1 MAWAIFGNSVSIRQS
16 ICIYTV
22 YYSQPPLA
30 VRTGKAMRILLVD
43 DHTLF
48 REALLHVLRQFDSA
62 AVVIE
67 AATARE
73 AIRLAAHYHDLD
85 LILLDLTLPGFNG
98 LSALPELHE
107 LRPTVPL
114 VILSASED
122 AADVRQ
128 ALAAGAM
135 GYVPKSSNSREM
147 ITALRLVL
155 AGEVYVAPAMLV
167 ALESLEATSAQA
179 AGAVGEEDSVD
190 GLTPRQLEVLRLMAQ
205 GLSNKGICK
214 RLNVAEGTV
223 KLHVTAVL
231 RALDAGNRT
240 QAVIEAT
247 RRGLLPAPDKGS

>member
-1 MAWAIFGNSVSIRQS
+1 
-16 ICIYTV
+16 
-22 YYSQPPLA
+22 
-30 VRTGKAMRILLVD
+30 MRILLVD
-43 DHTLF
+43 DHALF
-48 REALLHVLRQFDSA
+48 REALLHVLRQFDST

-85 LILLDLTLPGFNG
+85 LILLDLTLPGLNG

-107 LRPTVPL
+107 LRPTAPL

-122 AADVRQ
+122 SADIRQ
-128 ALAAGAM
+128 ALDAGAM
-135 GYVPKSSNSREM
+135 GYIPKSSSSHEM

-155 AGEVYVAPAMLV
+155 AGEIYVPPAMLA
-167 ALESLEATSAQA
+167 ALEALETASSPVGA
-179 AGAVGEEDSVD
+179 ASSMGERGID
-190 GLTPRQLEVLRLMAQ
+190 GLTPRQVEVLRLMAQ

-223 KLHVTAVL
+223 KLHVTAVM
-231 RALDAGNRT
+231 RALNTCNRT

-247 RRGLLPAPDKGS
+247 RRGLISALDRGS

>member
-1 MAWAIFGNSVSIRQS
+1 
-16 ICIYTV
+16 
-22 YYSQPPLA
+22 
-30 VRTGKAMRILLVD
+30 MRILLID

-48 REALLHVLRQFDSA
+48 REALLHVLREFDNTA
-62 AVVIE
+62 MVIE
-67 AATARE
+67 AATAKE

-85 LILLDLTLPGFNG
+85 LILLDLTLPGLNG

-122 AADVRQ
+122 SVDVRQ
-128 ALAAGAM
+128 ALNAGVM
-135 GYVPKSSNSREM
+135 GYIPKSSSSHEM

-155 AGEVYVAPAMLV
+155 AGEVYVSSAMLA
-167 ALESLEATSAQA
+167 ALESLEAGSVPVTVA
-179 AGAVGEEDSVD
+179 AVEESVE

-223 KLHVTAVL
+223 KLHVTAVM
-231 RALDAGNRT
+231 RALNTCNRT

-247 RRGLLPAPDKGS
+247 RRGLIPVLDKGS

>member
-1 MAWAIFGNSVSIRQS
+1 
-16 ICIYTV
+16 
-22 YYSQPPLA
+22 
-30 VRTGKAMRILLVD
+30 MRILLVD

-48 REALLHVLRQFDSA
+48 REALLHVLRQFDDT

-67 AATARE
+67 ASTARE

-85 LILLDLTLPGFNG
+85 LILLDLTLPGLNG

-107 LRPTVPL
+107 LRPTAPL

-122 AADVRQ
+122 SVDVRQ
-128 ALAAGAM
+128 ALDAGAM
-135 GYVPKSSNSREM
+135 GYIPKSSSSHEM

-155 AGEVYVAPAMLV
+155 AGEVYVSPAMLAAV
-167 ALESLEATSAQA
+167 EGLEAVAVQVTAAAVRESA
-179 AGAVGEEDSVD
+179 D

-223 KLHVTAVL
+223 KLHVTAIM
-231 RALDAGNRT
+231 RALNTCNRT

-247 RRGLLPAPDKGS
+247 RRGLIPVLDKGS

>member
-1 MAWAIFGNSVSIRQS
+1 
-16 ICIYTV
+16 
-22 YYSQPPLA
+22 
-30 VRTGKAMRILLVD
+30 MRILLVD

-48 REALLHVLRQFDSA
+48 REALLHVLKQFDST

-73 AIRLAAHYHDLD
+73 AIRMAAHYHDLD
-85 LILLDLTLPGFNG
+85 LILLDLALPGLNG

-107 LRPTVPL
+107 LRPTTPL

-122 AADVRQ
+122 STAVRQ
-128 ALAAGAM
+128 ALEAGAL
-135 GYVPKSSNSREM
+135 GYIPKSSSSHEM

-155 AGEVYVAPAMLV
+155 AGEVYVPPVMLA
-167 ALESLEATSAQA
+167 ALEGLEAASVQVTA
-179 AGAVGEEDSVD
+179 ASVEEGGVE

-223 KLHVTAVL
+223 KLHVTAVM
-231 RALDAGNRT
+231 RALNTCNRT
-240 QAVIEAT
+240 QAVIAAT
-247 RRGLLPAPDKGS
+247 RRGLIPTSNQGS

>member
-1 MAWAIFGNSVSIRQS
+1 
-16 ICIYTV
+16 
-22 YYSQPPLA
+22 
-30 VRTGKAMRILLVD
+30 MRILLID

-48 REALLHVLRQFDSA
+48 REALLHVLRQFDNT

-85 LILLDLTLPGFNG
+85 LILLDLTLPGLNG

-122 AADVRQ
+122 SVDVRQ
-128 ALAAGAM
+128 ALNAGAM
-135 GYVPKSSNSREM
+135 GYIPKSSSSHEM

-155 AGEVYVAPAMLV
+155 AGEVYVSPAMLA
-167 ALESLEATSAQA
+167 ALESLEAGSMQVTA
-179 AGAVGEEDSVD
+179 AAVEESVE

-223 KLHVTAVL
+223 KLHVTAVMRVL
-231 RALDAGNRT
+231 NTCNRT

-247 RRGLLPAPDKGS
+247 RRRLIPVLDKGS

>member
-1 MAWAIFGNSVSIRQS
+1 
-16 ICIYTV
+16 
-22 YYSQPPLA
+22 
-30 VRTGKAMRILLVD
+30 MRILLVD

-48 REALLHVLRQFDSA
+48 REALLHVLEQFDST

-73 AIRLAAHYHDLD
+73 AIRMAAHYHDLD
-85 LILLDLTLPGFNG
+85 LILLDLALPGLNG

-107 LRPTVPL
+107 LRPTTPL

-122 AADVRQ
+122 SIDVRQ
-128 ALAAGAM
+128 ALEGGAL
-135 GYVPKSSNSREM
+135 GYIPKSSSSHEM

-155 AGEVYVAPAMLV
+155 AGEVYVPPVMLA
-167 ALESLEATSAQA
+167 ALEGLEAVSVQVTA
-179 AGAVGEEDSVD
+179 ASVEEGGVD

-223 KLHVTAVL
+223 KLHVTAIM
-231 RALDAGNRT
+231 RALNTCNRT
-240 QAVIEAT
+240 QTVIEAT
-247 RRGLLPAPDKGS
+247 RRGWIAGLDKGS

>member
-1 MAWAIFGNSVSIRQS
+1 
-16 ICIYTV
+16 
-22 YYSQPPLA
+22 
-30 VRTGKAMRILLVD
+30 MRILLVD

-73 AIRLAAHYHDLD
+73 AVRLAAHYHDLD
-85 LILLDLTLPGFNG
+85 LILLDLTLPGLNG
-98 LSALPELHE
+98 LCALPELHE

-122 AADVRQ
+122 ASDVRQ
-128 ALAAGAM
+128 ALDAGAM
-135 GYVPKSSNSREM
+135 GYVPKSSSSREM
-147 ITALRLVL
+147 INALRLVL
-155 AGEVYVAPAMLV
+155 AGEVYVPLALLA
-167 ALESLEATSAQA
+167 ALEALATASIQA
-179 AGAVGEEDSVD
+179 TASVAEEKETG
-190 GLTPRQLEVLRLMAQ
+190 GLTPRQAEVLRLMGQ

-223 KLHVTAVL
+223 KLHVAAVM
-231 RALDAGNRT
+231 RALNAGNRT

-247 RRGLLPAPDKGS
+247 RRGLIPAADSEKAQSGFRAVEMGWRGQRSGATAPAMPS

>member
-1 MAWAIFGNSVSIRQS
+1 
-16 ICIYTV
+16 
-22 YYSQPPLA
+22 
-30 VRTGKAMRILLVD
+30 MRILLVD

-48 REALLHVLRQFDSA
+48 REALLHVLRQFDDT

-67 AATARE
+67 ASTARE

-85 LILLDLTLPGFNG
+85 LILLDLTLPGLNG

-107 LRPTVPL
+107 LRPTAPL
-114 VILSASED
+114 VILSASENSV
-122 AADVRQ
+122 DVRQ
-128 ALAAGAM
+128 ALDAGAM
-135 GYVPKSSNSREM
+135 GYIPKSSSSHEM

-155 AGEVYVAPAMLV
+155 AGEVYVSPAMLAAV
-167 ALESLEATSAQA
+167 EGLEAVAAQVTVA
-179 AGAVGEEDSVD
+179 AVRESTD

-223 KLHVTAVL
+223 KLHVTAVM
-231 RALDAGNRT
+231 RALNTCNRT

-247 RRGLLPAPDKGS
+247 RRGLIPVLDKGS